1 MKYYFIVLLILLL
14 TIFTGCSTNEVD
26 VLSESYSASG
36 EISAIAPTS
45 TPTVKPTSTPTAK
58 PTATPTSEPTSTP
71 QPTVEPTNTPQ
82 PTTAP
87 TPTAEPIPESE
98 DEDVVIEN
106 ITTEDHKWEVNAGE
120 YPVAT
125 QVWLYMKDLGWNDAV
140 CAGIMGN
147 MMAET
152 GGQTLNLNPSLY
164 ASGGLYYGI
173 CQWHATWCGEIHGAS
188 LEAQC
193 DYLRD
198 TIKQELDSYG
208 WLYCDGM
215 DYEEFLNMTS
225 PSEAALC
232 FAKAYERCASGTYS
246 VRQNNA
252 DNAYSYFVG

>member
-1 MKYYFIVLLILLL
+1 MKHYFIILLTLLLI
-14 TIFTGCSTNEVD
+14 IFTGCSVEEID
-26 VLSESYSASG
+26 ISSESHITTEEVSTV
-36 EISAIAPTS
+36 APTS
-45 TPTVKPTSTPTAK
+45 TPTVEPISTSTPTPTAK
-58 PTATPTSEPTSTP
+58 PITTPTSK
-71 QPTVEPTNTPQ
+71 PTNTPQ
-82 PTTAP
+82 PTVTT
-87 TPTAEPIPESE
+87 TPTSTTEPIPEVESE
-98 DEDVVIEN
+98 DEEVIVEN
-106 ITTEDHKWEVNAGE
+106 ITIEDHRWEIKAGE
-120 YPVAT
+120 YPAAT

-246 VRQNNA
+246 IRQNNA